1 MKSRSIFVIL
11 SFEVIFPEYFPVLY
25 EIKWGF
31 FIILQFDIVLSSYYR
46 IDRLQVL
53 FTVALE
59 EFLILY
65 EKFLL

>member
-1 MKSRSIFVIL
+1 MIL
-11 SFEVIFPEYFPVLY
+11 SFQVIFPEYFPVLY

-31 FIILQFDIVLSSYYR
+31 FIILQFDIVLSMIPR

-53 FTVALE
+53 FAVALE
-59 EFLILY
+59 EILILN